1 MLRRVPVPALAI
13 GALGAAIGAWALLR
27 AGSTS
32 TEPAASAEPAA
43 SVEPASSAEPAASA
57 EPASSAEPATSAEPA
72 SSAEPTTSAEPGAGP
87 GVEGTL
93 ARVAKSEP
101 SGVHVALDARLVV
114 QFDRPPPQDRL
125 TITIEPPAQGKRAWQ
140 DPQTLVFEPERWA
153 PGKAIHVK
161 LQGAGVETTALK
173 FVTLAPPPARV
184 EPGRGERLTLTF
196 DDGAKDP
203 AQVTALLDLLQ
214 KEKVQAIF
222 FPTGYWADTHPRLV
236 ERMWR
241 DGHRV
246 CNHTYSHPDLRQPRL
261 SDDAIRKEIS
271 KGAGA
276 GKCQLFRP
284 PMRATD
290 ARVERIVA
298 EMGYTMYLWDVDSRD
313 WEGLPA
319 EDMVHRVLA
328 RVKPGSVVL
337 FHMHGAAMLQA
348 VTALIPRLRKAG
360 YALRD
365 EASTPAP

>member
-1 MLRRVPVPALAI
+1 MEPV
-13 GALGAAIGAWALLR
+13 G
-27 AGSTS
+27 S
-32 TEPAASAEPAA
+32 TEPAAG
-43 SVEPASSAEPAASA
+43 
-57 EPASSAEPATSAEPA
+57 
-72 SSAEPTTSAEPGAGP
+72 AEPGASAEASGSAAPSASTQP
-87 GVEGTL
+87 GTDGAL
-93 ARVAKSEP
+93 ARVTTSEP
-101 SGVHVALDARLVV
+101 SGVHVALDAKLVV
-114 QFDRPPPQDRL
+114 QFDGPPPQDGLTL
-125 TITIEPPAQGKRAWQ
+125 TIDPPAEGKRTWQ
-140 DPQTLVFEPERWA
+140 DAQTLVFEPVRWA

-161 LQGAGVETTALK
+161 LQGPGLEPAALK

-184 EPGRGERLTLTF
+184 EPGKGERLTLTF
-196 DDGAKDP
+196 DDGAKNP

-222 FPTGYWADTHPRLV
+222 FPTGYWADTHPKLV

-241 DGHRV
+241 DRHRV
-246 CNHTYSHPDLRQPRL
+246 CNHTYSHPDLRQARL

-319 EDMVHRVLA
+319 EDLVNRVLA

-360 YALRD
+360 YVLRD
-365 EASTPAP
+365 EPTPTAP